1 MPCLFRENRSKIL
14 PSYLNRMCARKQTES
29 YGRLCIFLIAIRI
42 RRISDKR
49 TSYILLQRG
58 FTATPARCWA
68 ALYGVSCLSVRPAK
82 AVSLC
87 VLTRATSRHVC
98 FMSASGAI
106 IAAATAN
113 SRRLSQR
120 NTYKTCVSLVE
131 LGRTSR
137 HFIVHFEKIP
147 TKKFPRYGR
156 CAQTKQRQKG
166 AGRFCTCWLVH
177 TQHHVK
183 IKS

>member
-58 FTATPARCWA
+58 FTATSARSWA
-68 ALYGVSCLSVRPAK
+68 AHYGVGCLSVRAGK

-87 VLTRATSRHVC
+87 VSRVPPLGMFLSCLCKRRDH
-98 FMSASGAI
+98 SGRYRLW
-106 IAAATAN
+106 AAF
-113 SRRLSQR
+113 
-120 NTYKTCVSLVE
+120 V
-131 LGRTSR
+131 
-137 HFIVHFEKIP
+137 P
-147 TKKFPRYGR
+147 TKSLQHLCFIGR
-156 CAQTKQRQKG
+156 AWPNFLSFYSTFRNNANNEVPQ
-166 AGRFCTCWLVH
+166 V
-177 TQHHVK
+177 
-183 IKS
+183 